1 MALLGVANAPT
12 IAFAFNALQR
22 LIGLSLR

>member
-1 MALLGVANAPT
+1 MALLGVADAST
-12 IAFAFNALQR
+12 IAFGFNALQR